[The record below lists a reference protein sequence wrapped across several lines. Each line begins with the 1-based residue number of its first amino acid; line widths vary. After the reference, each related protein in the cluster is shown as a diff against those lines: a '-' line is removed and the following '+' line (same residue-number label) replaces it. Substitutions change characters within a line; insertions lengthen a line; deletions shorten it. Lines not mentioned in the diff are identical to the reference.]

1 MTTRKPTDSKHADLP
16 GEAEVARTYRAA
28 AKDEPPPSL
37 DAKILAAA
45 QRAVEKPKPH
55 GPFAGRWALPL
66 STAAMVVLSVG
77 VVLLLNERG
86 ALNHHDEPAPL
97 VSEAPPQEFAR
108 NAPAPSTALPD
119 RKSAPAQAKPAL
131 PESKQDAA
139 PAPTENK
146 VSGML
151 APATAPLMRER
162 MADES
167 LGASRDD
174 ARMQNKLAKQEK
186 GDMRATADVISVQA
200 SGQTGAYQFS
210 VSIGSPDKGCA
221 QYADWWEVVSTD
233 GKLLY
238 RRVLQHSHVDEQP
251 FTRAG
256 GPVPI
261 QPDTIV
267 WVRAHMNTSGY
278 GGIAL
283 KGSVKTGFKPTTL
296 DADFAADLAKQA
308 PLPQGCDF

>member
-1 MTTRKPTDSKHADLP
+1 MTTRKPTDPEHDELLP

-28 AKDEPPPSL
+28 AKDEPSPSL
-37 DAKILAAA
+37 DAKILAEA
-45 QRAVEKPKPH
+45 QRAVAKPKPH

-97 VSEAPPQEFAR
+97 VSEAPPQELAR
-108 NAPAPSTALPD
+108 NAPAPSAATPD
-119 RKSAPAQAKPAL
+119 RKSAP
-131 PESKQDAA
+131 A

-146 VSGML
+146 VGGML
-151 APATAPLMRER
+151 APATAPMMRER

-167 LGASRDD
+167 LGAARDD
-174 ARMQNKLAKQEK
+174 ARKQNKLAQQEK

-200 SGQTGAYQFS
+200 SGQAGAYQFS

-267 WVRAHMNTSGY
+267 WLRAHMNRGGY
-278 GGIAL
+278 GGTAL
-283 KGSVKTGFKPTTL
+283 KGSVKTGFKPTAL
-296 DADFAADLAKQA
+296 DAEFAADLAKQA